1 MTKKTNEVTKAE
13 NNKPEKIEYAGER
26 TIQGKY
32 YVPKTDIAETEKS
45 LIVTMDVS
53 GVRKEK
59 INITLENNNLEVDAR
74 IDHLPYEDLN
84 PVYTEYNVGHY
95 TRQFTVS
102 NNIDS
107 KGIDANLTDGVLTLT
122 LPKVPEV
129 LPRKIEVKGE

>member
-1 MTKKTNEVTKAE
+1 MTKKTNQMTKAE
-13 NNKPEKIEYAGER
+13 NNKPEKTEYAGER

-45 LIVTMDVS
+45 LIVTMDVP

-59 INITLENNNLEVDAR
+59 VSITLENNNLDVDAK

-122 LPKVPEV
+122 LPKAPEAK
-129 LPRKIEVKGE
+129 PRQIKVS

>member
-1 MTKKTNEVTKAE
+1 MTKKTNEITKTE
-13 NNKPEKIEYAGER
+13 NNKPEKTEYAGER

-45 LIVTMDVS
+45 LIVTMDVP

-59 INITLENNNLEVDAR
+59 VNITLENNNLDVDAK

-107 KGIDANLTDGVLTLT
+107 KNIDANLTDGVLTLT

-129 LPRKIEVKGE
+129 LPRKIEVKGV